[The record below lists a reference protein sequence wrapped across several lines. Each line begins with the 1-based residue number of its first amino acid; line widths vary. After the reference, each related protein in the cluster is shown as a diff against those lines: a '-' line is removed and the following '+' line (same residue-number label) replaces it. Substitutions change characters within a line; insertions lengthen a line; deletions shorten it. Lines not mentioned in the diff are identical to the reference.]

1 MLDVDV
7 VFWILIFVLSLS
19 ILIKFSDF
27 FTESAGKIGV
37 VLGFS
42 PFIIGVTIVAIG
54 TSLPELISSLVAVS
68 QDSTEI
74 VAGNVIGSN
83 IANIFLIIGVAT
95 LISSPLK
102 ISYNLLNVDL
112 PLFVGSAFLLYFT
125 LSDGRFSFGEAILC
139 IIGYIIHLAYTI
151 RCGQIESE
159 INSDN
164 VDRNP
169 GYLIKQVLFLLFFSA
184 GMFIGAKYTIESII
198 EISSILNI
206 GKEVIAVSAVALGTS
221 LPELAVTYSAA
232 RKGDPEVAI
241 GNVLGSNIFNSLI
254 VMGIPGLIT
263 ELEVPELLRTDGLP
277 MLLAATLLFFFV
289 TQDKQVTK
297 WEGWLFFVLYAWFIG
312 DLYNFL

>member
-1 MLDVDV
+1 MLDFA
-7 VFWILIFVLSLS
+7 FWIFIFALSLS

-37 VLGFS
+37 FLGFS
-42 PFIIGVTIVAIG
+42 PFIVGVTIVAIG
-54 TSLPELISSLVAVS
+54 TSLPELISSLIAVS
-68 QDSTEI
+68 QNSTEI

-95 LISSPLK
+95 VISSPLK

-125 LSDGRFSFGEAILC
+125 LSDGRFTFGEAILC
-139 IIGYIIHLAYTI
+139 IIGYIVHLTYTV

-159 INSDN
+159 INPDN
-164 VDRNP
+164 VGRQP
-169 GYLIKQVLFLLFFSA
+169 GYLIKQLLFLVVCSG
-184 GMFIGAKYTIESII
+184 GMYVGAQYTIQAII
-198 EISSILNI
+198 KLSELLNV
-206 GKEVIAVSAVALGTS
+206 GKEIIAVSAVALGTS
-221 LPELAVTYSAA
+221 LPELAVTFAAA

-254 VMGIPGLIT
+254 VMGIPGLFT
-263 ELEVPELLRTDGLP
+263 ELQIPLLLRDEGLP

-312 DLYNFL
+312 DLYRLF